1 MLPTFTIGRSAAT
14 VSLRSGKMLAD
25 IAELEIDDGTRGSG
39 QIRIDM
45 SGANP
50 SYGVQAKLES
60 ADVGRSVQAVFGHPT
75 VQGRGSITVDLTATG
90 NTGESLLRSLGGK
103 LCVILAEGGRVGL
116 DVNKLAAASE
126 PLPEGAWQEVSAGAI
141 SVDMLDVRFI
151 VTDGIIRTQSAE
163 AVSGERALTA
173 DGAISLLDRRL
184 DVELAIGDIAKADSA
199 DAPEATS
206 ALKLQKREIINVHG
220 PWSAPAILTGPAL

>member
-1 MLPTFTIGRSAAT
+1 MPTSVSPPTASTLPTFTIGRSAAT

-25 IAELEIDDGTRGSG
+25 IAELEIDDGTRGGG

-50 SYGVQAKLES
+50 SYDVQAKFES

-126 PLPEGAWQEVSAGAI
+126 PLPEGAWQEVSARGHLGRHA
-141 SVDMLDVRFI
+141 R
-151 VTDGIIRTQSAE
+151 
-163 AVSGERALTA
+163 RALHRYRRHHTHA
-173 DGAISLLDRRL
+173 VGGSGIRRARL
-184 DVELAIGDIAKADSA
+184 DGRRRH
-199 DAPEATS
+199 
-206 ALKLQKREIINVHG
+206 Q
-220 PWSAPAILTGPAL
+220 PARPPPRRGAGHRRHCQGR